1 MTTKAI
7 PATIMAAALATV
19 AGAQT
24 TAQPTR
30 VGVIHIQNAI
40 IGTADGQKAATEL
53 EARFAPKRKDLEA
66 KQNRIA
72 QLQDRLNKG
81 RNTMSADE
89 REKLIRDI
97 DQSTKSLNR
106 DTEDANAEVEQE
118 QQKVLQE
125 LGQRLMAVI
134 DKYARDNGFNLILD
148 VSSPQTPVLY
158 ISSGIDITQ
167 EIVALYDKNAPA
179 AAAPPAR
186 PGATPAARPAVP
198 AAKPVFPPPPAPTQ
212 KKKD

>member
-1 MTTKAI
+1 MVTTKAI
-7 PATIMAAALATV
+7 PATILAAALATI

-24 TAQPTR
+24 AAPPTR

-40 IGTADGQKAATEL
+40 IGTKDGQKAAAEL
-53 EARFAPKRKDLEA
+53 ETKLAPKRKELEG
-66 KQNRIA
+66 KQSAIA
-72 QLQDRLNKG
+72 QLQDQLNKG
-81 RNTMSADE
+81 RNTMAADQ

-97 DQSTKSLNR
+97 DQRTKSLNR
-106 DTEDANAEVEQE
+106 DTEDAQAEVEQE
-118 QQKVLQE
+118 QQKILQE
-125 LGQRLMAVI
+125 LGQRIMAVI

-179 AAAPPAR
+179 GAAPA
-186 PGATPAARPAVP
+186 APAARP
-198 AAKPVFPPPPAPTQ
+198 PVAPAP
-212 KKKD
+212 KKK

>member
-1 MTTKAI
+1 MTNKAI
-7 PATIMAAALATV
+7 PATLLAVALAAS

-24 TAQPTR
+24 SAPPTK

-40 IGTADGQKAATEL
+40 IGTKDGQKAAAEL
-53 EARFAPKRKDLEA
+53 ETKVAPKRKELES
-66 KQNRIA
+66 KQNAIA

-81 RNTMSADE
+81 RNTMSVEE

-97 DQSTKSLNR
+97 DQRTKSLNR
-106 DTEDANAEVEQE
+106 DTEDAQAEMEQE
-118 QQKVLQE
+118 QQKILQD
-125 LGQRLMAVI
+125 LGQRIMAVI
-134 DKYARDNGFNLILD
+134 DKYARDNGYNLILD

-179 AAAPPAR
+179 
-186 PGATPAARPAVP
+186 TP
-198 AAKPVFPPPPAPTQ
+198 AAKPAAAAAPVTPAAKPAAPPPAS
-212 KKKD
+212 KKK

>member
-1 MTTKAI
+1 MTNKAI
-7 PATIMAAALATV
+7 PATLLAVALAAS

-24 TAQPTR
+24 SAPPTK

-40 IGTADGQKAATEL
+40 IGTKDGQKAAAEL
-53 EARFAPKRKDLEA
+53 ETKVAPKRKELES
-66 KQNRIA
+66 KQNAIA

-81 RNTMSADE
+81 RNTMSVEE

-97 DQSTKSLNR
+97 DQRTKSLNR
-106 DTEDANAEVEQE
+106 DTEDAQAEMEQE
-118 QQKVLQE
+118 QQKILQD
-125 LGQRLMAVI
+125 LGQRIMAVI
-134 DKYARDNGFNLILD
+134 DKYARDNGYNLILD

-179 AAAPPAR
+179 
-186 PGATPAARPAVP
+186 TP
-198 AAKPVFPPPPAPTQ
+198 AAKPAAAAAPVTPAAKPAAPPPAP
-212 KKKD
+212 KKK